1 MCVTE
6 REREEERNT
15 RSTLHGIRCLQ
26 RCLLYIY
33 CVMLEIF
40 VTARSHVGRYTQRA
54 RSKIPRLY
62 RRRYSRRARDSCYRS
77 LRLRVSLVYLEFS
90 RRARGRRVYFF
101 LPLHSPSLS
110 PPLCLSRFLS
120 FDTATREEE
129 RETPPCAVFISGA
142 LKTARERERA
152 DGCKLHATKNNR
164 LPPERRSSRAENFSC
179 FPPPPLFFFFLSL
192 STRRWRRA
200 RR

>member
-1 MCVTE
+1 MHLGIYAFACRYGNTQFAFLFAAKKPRKKEKCVCVTE

-110 PPLCLSRFLS
+110 PP
-120 FDTATREEE
+120 
-129 RETPPCAVFISGA
+129 P
-142 LKTARERERA
+142 
-152 DGCKLHATKNNR
+152 
-164 LPPERRSSRAENFSC
+164 
-179 FPPPPLFFFFLSL
+179 LSL
-192 STRRWRRA
+192 SFSLFRHRDKRGGTRNATVCSFYFRCVKNGA
-200 RR
+200 RTRTR